1 MEIWTQLLKDNNYL
15 GIKQY
20 LKNGGNPNEQEENG
34 ESVICFALRYHCDED
49 VLNLLID
56 SGADLMHSDNEGVS
70 VFDVAVTYNN
80 LPIIERLINV
90 GFDVHT
96 ATRNSGFTP
105 LMGAVC
111 YGRVEVIKKLL
122 TMGVDLDARDSH
134 GLSALD
140 FARKMHKKT
149 ILELLQSEKNIKAQF

>member
-1 MEIWTQLLKDNNYL
+1 MEQWIELLKANNYL

-20 LKNGGNPNEQEENG
+20 LKNGANPNDEEENG
-34 ESVICFALRYHCDED
+34 ESVICFALRYHCDQEILD
-49 VLNLLID
+49 LLID
-56 SGADLMHSDNEGVS
+56 NGADIHHVDHEGVS
-70 VFDVAVTYNN
+70 VFDVAVTYNH
-80 LPIIERLINV
+80 LWLIERLITE
-90 GFDVHT
+90 GFDVNH

-122 TMGVDLDARDSH
+122 EMGVDIDARDAY

-140 FARKMHKKT
+140 FARKMHKKS
-149 ILELLQSEKNIKAQF
+149 ILALLEKEEDGTD

>member
-1 MEIWTQLLKDNNYL
+1 MEIWTQLLKENNYL
-15 GIKQY
+15 GIKQH

-56 SGADLMHSDNEGVS
+56 SGTDLMHIDNEGVS

-80 LPIIERLINV
+80 LPIIEHLINA

-122 TMGVDLDARDSH
+122 AMGVDLDARDSH

-149 ILELLQSEKNIKAQF
+149 ILELLQGEKKD